1 MNIGQAGANY
11 GWRIR
16 EGTFATGSNID
27 QLSVGPVYKLPENPS
42 DNFVGP
48 VAQYDH
54 DEGRAGG
61 SGFAYTGNKIGD
73 LKGKYL
79 FADIVSGR
87 IFYIETKD
95 LEPGNPSKVLELR
108 LSFDGVEKDLLDLVG
123 YPNTYHPGMRA
134 DLRLGIDDDGEIYL
148 VTKGDGKVRQLVPL
162 Q

>member
-1 MNIGQAGANY
+1 M
-11 GWRIR
+11 
-16 EGTFATGSNID
+16 
-27 QLSVGPVYKLPENPS
+27 
-42 DNFVGP
+42 
-48 VAQYDH
+48 
-54 DEGRAGG
+54 
-61 SGFAYTGNKIGD
+61 
-73 LKGKYL
+73 

-123 YPNTYHPGMRA
+123 YPNTYHPCMRA